1 MLKQF
6 IEWMEGDASRGRK
19 VALMSTTAVFL
30 ILTITTFIVA
40 YFGIALQAN
49 LITIYITFSG
59 LMGTV
64 FAFYTSTK
72 ASTDSPTPAQD
83 DFDKTVVKVLEKLKA
98 VADK

>member
-6 IEWMEGDASRGRK
+6 IEWMEGDATRGRK

-30 ILTITTFIVA
+30 ILTITTFVVA
-40 YFGIALQAN
+40 YFGIVIHTN
-49 LITIYITFSG
+49 LVTIYITFSG

-72 ASTDSPTPAQD
+72 ASTDAPEVD
-83 DFDKTVVKVLEKLKA
+83 DLDKTVAKVLEKLKTIA
-98 VADK
+98 EK

>member
-1 MLKQF
+1 MLKKF

-19 VALMSTTAVFL
+19 VALMSTTVVFL
-30 ILTITTFIVA
+30 LLTIVTFIVA
-40 YFGIALQAN
+40 YCGIVIQAN
-49 LITIYITFSG
+49 LVTVYITFSG

-72 ASTDSPTPAQD
+72 ASTDSPEPD
-83 DFDKTVVKVLEKLKA
+83 DIDKTVGKILEKLKT